1 MSIIV
6 LGTVAL
12 DSVKTPFGR
21 RKELLGGSAAHF
33 SMAARL
39 FTGVNLIAIVGSDFP
54 QKHIAFLKS
63 KGINL
68 SSLII
73 DKGKTFRWEGEYRGD
88 LNSALTLNTQ
98 LGVLSVFKPQVSEAQ
113 RKIENIFLANVDPEI
128 QEHLLAKMHSPRL
141 VGADSMN
148 YWINT
153 KRKALIK
160 LLKQIDIYVA
170 NDQEARTLSGE
181 SNLIKAAKGLC
192 SLGPRMVLIKKG
204 EHGVLFYSK
213 KFIHSAALD
222 LKMKVLPQYQSL
234 GKSRAKTRNI
244 EGLIFSLPAYPVEK
258 VIDPTGAGDTFAGGF
273 MGYLTCTAKINSLS
287 IKKALAYGTVAASFN
302 VEDFGLHRTSKLT
315 RRDLESRLAKFKGCF
330 YF

>member
-12 DSVKTPFGR
+12 DSVKTPFGQ

-54 QKHIAFLKS
+54 QKHVVFLKN
-63 KGINL
+63 KGLNL
-68 SSLII
+68 SSLIM
-73 DKGKTFRWEGEYRGD
+73 DPGKTFRWEGQYQGD
-88 LNSALTLNTQ
+88 LNSALTLDTQ
-98 LGVLSVFKPQVSEAQ
+98 LGVLSVFKPRVSQVQ
-113 RKIENIFLANVDPEI
+113 RKIENIFLANVDPDI
-128 QEHLLAKMHSPRL
+128 QEYLLAKMHSPKL

-153 KRKALIK
+153 KRKELVK
-160 LLKQIDIYVA
+160 LLKRVDIYVA
-170 NDQEARTLSGE
+170 NDQEARSLSGE
-181 SNLIKAAKGLC
+181 SNLIKAAKALS

-204 EHGVLFYSK
+204 EHGVLFYNK
-213 KFIHSAALD
+213 KF
-222 LKMKVLPQYQSL
+222 
-234 GKSRAKTRNI
+234 
-244 EGLIFSLPAYPVEK
+244 IFSLPAYPVEK

-273 MGYLTCTAKINSLS
+273 MGYLVKAAKVNSLT

-302 VEDFGLHRTSKLT
+302 VEDFGLFRSSKLT
-315 RRDLESRLAKFKGCF
+315 RGDLERRLIKFRDCF
-330 YF
+330 SF

>member
-54 QKHIAFLKS
+54 RKHITFLRS
-63 KGINL
+63 KGLNL
-68 SSLII
+68 SSLIV
-73 DKGKTFRWEGEYRGD
+73 DKGKTFRWEGEYQGD

-98 LGVLSVFKPQVSEAQ
+98 LGVLSVFKPQVSEDQ
-113 RKIENIFLANVDPEI
+113 RKIENIFLANVDPDI
-128 QEHLLAKMHSPRL
+128 QDHLLAKMHSPKL
-141 VGADSMN
+141 VGLDSMN

-153 KRKALIK
+153 KRKELIK
-160 LLKQIDIYVA
+160 LLKRIDIYVA
-170 NDQEARTLSGE
+170 NDQEARSLSGE
-181 SNLIKAAKGLC
+181 SNLLKAAKHLC
-192 SLGPRMVLIKKG
+192 SLGPRMALIKKG

-213 KFIHSAALD
+213 KF
-222 LKMKVLPQYQSL
+222 
-234 GKSRAKTRNI
+234 
-244 EGLIFSLPAYPVEK
+244 IFSLPAYPVEK

-273 MGYLTCTAKINSLS
+273 MGYLSKARKINSLA

-302 VEDFGLHRTSKLT
+302 VEDFGLYRTSKLT
-315 RRDLESRLAKFKGCF
+315 RGDLEKRLVKFKDCF
-330 YF
+330 SF